1 LKTRSEVTIG
11 LARADYQKLLDDVPS
26 QHPAYTVLRRC
37 SDLDRW
43 ADEKPFSLCV
53 LIECSQEEA
62 MALYEA
68 AQQYCPLALRDIEYG
83 LEVAAPH
90 ISFRI

>member
-1 LKTRSEVTIG
+1 
-11 LARADYQKLLDDVPS
+11 
-26 QHPAYTVLRRC
+26 
-37 SDLDRW
+37 
-43 ADEKPFSLCV
+43 
-53 LIECSQEEA
+53 

-83 LEVAAPH
+83 LELAQPH